1 MALFDGGYYLDFVD
15 EVLEEFS
22 CCVCHL
28 TLKEPVEIENCG
40 HRLCELCFSQMKH
53 QAVRRYF
60 SSPNSKIFAI

>member
-28 TLKEPVEIENCG
+28 TLKEPVKMENCG
-40 HRLCELCFSQMKH
+40 HRLCEVCFSQMKD

-60 SSPNSKIFAI
+60 SSHNSNIFAI

>member
-28 TLKEPVEIENCG
+28 TLKEPVKMENCG
-40 HRLCELCFSQMKH
+40 HRLREVCFSQMKD

-60 SSPNSKIFAI
+60 SSHNSNIFAI

>member
-1 MALFDGGYYLDFVD
+1 MALFDGGYDLDFVD

-28 TLKEPVEIENCG
+28 TLKKPVEIENCG

-60 SSPNSKIFAI
+60 SSPNSKIFAM

>member
-1 MALFDGGYYLDFVD
+1 MALFDGGYDLDFAD